1 MRPLLFAVMLLCA
14 VPSWAETAARQD
26 APEQTVTP
34 KPPAPRP
41 YEMPAGATLRRGQKP
56 PEGLTPTEKQI
67 SSPTDEVD
75 ASDALD
81 EMIDELASDLARLG
95 SGHFAPILL
104 ERVRL
109 SDNFNPQFAAILE
122 ARLATAIFQATSSP
136 LLRCVEC
143 WATRGRVENAT
154 WIVTRGITTRE
165 EMQALAK
172 KYGARTFLSV
182 SLTLYSAP
190 NSMALDVELVRAEDN
205 SIAFAESYR
214 IHPYTALVYRAAD
227 RHQSREAKLKDLQD
241 RIDARPVFGHGAVFG
256 PMMLPSTSVQGNIY
270 GAYGAYRL
278 YEKFGESRQWRFGV
292 QAGGFLHTSRLAGAI
307 VGLSLTRRL
316 FDENV
321 FEPSLHVG
329 GSVGG
334 FLTGGGGNTPIL
346 TVQAEYLLVHRLAL
360 QASLS
365 YVIPFQLGGG
375 TETVGGLSPQGGVA
389 FVW

>member
-1 MRPLLFAVMLLCA
+1 MRTFLVAAVLLF
-14 VPSWAETAARQD
+14 SAEAATQ
-26 APEQTVTP
+26 AAN
-34 KPPAPRP
+34 PPAPLP
-41 YEMPAGATLRRGQKP
+41 PEMPAGARLRHRQKP
-56 PEGLTPTEKQI
+56 PDGLTPTEQQI
-67 SSPTDEVD
+67 LSPTDEVD

-81 EMIDELASDLARLG
+81 EMIDEFASDLARLG

-104 ERVRL
+104 EKVRL
-109 SDNFNPQFAAILE
+109 SENFNPRFAAILE
-122 ARLATAIFQATSSP
+122 SRLATAIFQATSSP
-136 LLRCVEC
+136 VVRCVEC

-165 EMQALAK
+165 EMQSIAK

-190 NSMALDVELVRAEDN
+190 NSMALDVELVRADDS

-256 PMMLPSTSVQGNIY
+256 AMMIPSSGFEGNIY
-270 GAYGAYRL
+270 GMYGAYRL
-278 YEKFGESRQWRFGV
+278 YEKFGDTRQWRFGV

-307 VGLSLTRRL
+307 LGLSLSRRL

-321 FEPSLHVG
+321 FKPSLHVG
-329 GSVGG
+329 GTVGG
-334 FLTGGGGNTPIL
+334 FITGSGGNTPIF
-346 TVQAEYLLVHRLAL
+346 TVQAEYLLVHRIAL

-365 YVIPFQLGGG
+365 YVVEFQLGGG
-375 TETVGGLSPQGGVA
+375 TEEVGGFSPQGGVA